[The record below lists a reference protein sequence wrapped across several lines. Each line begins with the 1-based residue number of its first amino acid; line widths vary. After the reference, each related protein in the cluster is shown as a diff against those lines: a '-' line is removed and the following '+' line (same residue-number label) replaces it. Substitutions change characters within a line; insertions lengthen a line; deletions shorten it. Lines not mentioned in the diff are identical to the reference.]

1 MLIRGNILFTIININ
16 QENIYLLFTH
26 YKSKTSLNMSV
37 CKTENCMCTFS
48 IVATTLSSPL
58 CLLLSKAWE
67 PDNWSQ
73 RMVQRKEV
81 RRGSLELLQNFC
93 CVSRKLQTF
102 LSCGDEEERVP
113 RTKAFQLRA
122 GYVICQINSLS
133 LLNSLYFLFFII
145 QENTFKLF
153 LVIVFPPSLLAQ
165 LSVI

>member
-1 MLIRGNILFTIININ
+1 MCLYVKQRI
-16 QENIYLLFTH
+16 
-26 YKSKTSLNMSV
+26 V
-37 CKTENCMCTFS
+37 CVHTFS
-48 IVATTLSSPL
+48 IVATTLGSPL

-133 LLNSLYFLFFII
+133 LLNLYDNFLFFIV

>member
-1 MLIRGNILFTIININ
+1 
-16 QENIYLLFTH
+16 
-26 YKSKTSLNMSV
+26 
-37 CKTENCMCTFS
+37 
-48 IVATTLSSPL
+48 
-58 CLLLSKAWE
+58 
-67 PDNWSQ
+67 
-73 RMVQRKEV
+73 MVQRKEV
-81 RRGSLELLQNFC
+81 RRGSLELSQNFC

-133 LLNSLYFLFFII
+133 LLNLYDNFLFFIV

-153 LVIVFPPSLLAQ
+153 LVIVFPPSLHAQ